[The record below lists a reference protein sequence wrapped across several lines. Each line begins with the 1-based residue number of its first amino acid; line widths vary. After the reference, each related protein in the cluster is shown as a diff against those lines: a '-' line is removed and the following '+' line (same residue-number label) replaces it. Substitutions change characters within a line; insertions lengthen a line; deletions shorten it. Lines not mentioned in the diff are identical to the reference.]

1 MVTLFRF
8 RVYIQG
14 EVSEVTMTPGWCL
27 AHLIF
32 FGAVRSLV
40 KMQTINLNKTA
51 GGEGGTA
58 ISE

>member
-14 EVSEVTMTPGWCL
+14 EVSRLTMTPSWL
-27 AHLIF
+27 A
-32 FGAVRSLV
+32 ASSYWSSVRSFV
-40 KMQTINLNKTA
+40 RMQTINLNKSA
-51 GGEGGTA
+51 GGEGGPA